1 MSNFDE
7 TMKKA
12 ENPKK
17 SPEEYKAMMQQRREQ
32 RSRDVEAALNKAVS
46 SADEFLSFLSV
57 QSHFDRYS
65 LDNNLLIYAQRPTAT
80 RLQSVEDWNAEKK
93 WVKEG
98 AKAVYI
104 YEMQKKVK
112 DGVTYNNMIRKAK
125 FDVTDLQDAPEE
137 KPVPYSVREIGKAL
151 FDSKTVTVRT
161 VPDYPEDRQFGALYD
176 AEDNCIYLR
185 PNMPIENIVMDVT
198 MALAHAKMAKDNP
211 DYNAADY
218 QFEARCTAYVVAQ
231 KFGIDAKH
239 IGLTGLPA
247 FYGNGDFKQI
257 HERLQL
263 LHDNVYDIAGGMNL
277 ALMKMKAKEKENAPK
292 AKTARGGDAR

>member
-98 AKAVYI
+98 AKPSI
-104 YEMQKKVK
+104 STKCR
-112 DGVTYNNMIRKAK
+112 RK
-125 FDVTDLQDAPEE
+125 
-137 KPVPYSVREIGKAL
+137 S
-151 FDSKTVTVRT
+151 RT
-161 VPDYPEDRQFGALYD
+161 A
-176 AEDNCIYLR
+176 
-185 PNMPIENIVMDVT
+185 
-198 MALAHAKMAKDNP
+198 
-211 DYNAADY
+211 
-218 QFEARCTAYVVAQ
+218 
-231 KFGIDAKH
+231 
-239 IGLTGLPA
+239 
-247 FYGNGDFKQI
+247 
-257 HERLQL
+257 
-263 LHDNVYDIAGGMNL
+263 
-277 ALMKMKAKEKENAPK
+277 
-292 AKTARGGDAR
+292 